1 MAATM
6 EGNNE
11 ASAREVRATTVKES
25 DGFWFKGKYRTGGV
39 GISSGPSFISST
51 TPTISIG
58 LVATGTK
65 ESCLPIASALLEKYF
80 STNAWL
86 TMATLGLDLS
96 SFSVK
101 YRPRTS
107 VACSVVK

>member
-1 MAATM
+1 MTATR
-6 EGNNE
+6 EGNKE
-11 ASAREVRATTVKES
+11 ASARDVRATTVKES

-39 GISSGPSFISST
+39 GTSSGPSFISST

-58 LVATGTK
+58 LLATGTK
-65 ESCLPIASALLEKYF
+65 ESCLPRASSSLEKYF
-80 STNAWL
+80 FTNAWL
-86 TMATLGLDLS
+86 TMATLGWDVS
-96 SFSVK
+96 SFSLK